1 MKFLIALMF
10 LSSLAVAA
18 PTGKAKILPV
28 TKEEEQ
34 VKKDKIARDQAAKEK
49 LKMLD
54 KKEEDCDDKA
64 KKTVEVKPET
74 ISLGG
79 GLGTAGCTLP
89 E

>member
-1 MKFLIALMF
+1 MKTLFLMMIVSLSCNAITPAKKEIKKVETKTTETKPVHPAL
-10 LSSLAVAA
+10 
-18 PTGKAKILPV
+18 
-28 TKEEEQ
+28 
-34 VKKDKIARDQAAKEK
+34 
-49 LKMLD
+49 

-64 KKTVEVKPET
+64 KKPVEIKPET